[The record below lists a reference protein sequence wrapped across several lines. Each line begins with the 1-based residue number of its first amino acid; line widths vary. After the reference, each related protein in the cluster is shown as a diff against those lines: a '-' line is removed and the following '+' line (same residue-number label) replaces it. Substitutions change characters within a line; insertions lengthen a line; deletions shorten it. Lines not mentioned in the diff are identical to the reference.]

1 MWARSFCAGV
11 MTSTPMKAISLEGEV
26 EEEEVREGKEEEER
40 EARDVWGVGRGAS
53 SAGGRG
59 RGEGRIQGGR
69 GGGKRVG
76 EMAVEQKV
84 MVGGPS
90 EAGTRREEDKAFIA
104 RLQENEAMHGWD
116 P

>member
-1 MWARSFCAGV
+1 MGGRERGKFCG
-11 MTSTPMKAISLEGEV
+11 G
-26 EEEEVREGKEEEER
+26 EGK
-40 EARDVWGVGRGAS
+40 RGGETS
-53 SAGGRG
+53 G
-59 RGEGRIQGGR
+59 GEG